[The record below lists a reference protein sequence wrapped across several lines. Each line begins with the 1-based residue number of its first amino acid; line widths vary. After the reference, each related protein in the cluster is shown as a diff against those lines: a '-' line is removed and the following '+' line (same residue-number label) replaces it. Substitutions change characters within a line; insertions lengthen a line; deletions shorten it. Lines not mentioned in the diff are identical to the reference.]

1 MKHGRILLNNEI
13 TQVQVNND
21 YQAVLP
27 DGNLIEEG
35 DAHWLPPCDG
45 KIFVLGLNY
54 ADHASELAFSAPTE
68 PLVFLKGPNTLIGHN
83 QETVRPAN
91 VDYMHYECEL
101 VAVIGKT
108 AKNVSQADA
117 MEYIGGYTLGN
128 DYAIRDYLEN
138 YYRPNLRVKSRDTC
152 TPVGPFILDAKAI
165 SDPHNLALK
174 TYINGELK
182 QSGSTKDMI
191 FNIPYLVEYLS
202 GIMTLSAGDM
212 IFTGTP
218 EGLADVKPG
227 DEVIVEVEG
236 VGQLRNTIISEE
248 DYLNKQAK

>member
-108 AKNVSQADA
+108 AKNVSQADS

>member
-27 DGNLIEEG
+27 DGNLIEGG